1 MKKYFLLVML
11 LFLVATSSCF
21 ASEDAR
27 YVPIK
32 EGENFSYYL
41 DTKSIVF
48 HKNSLGK
55 IDKNRFSAWVK
66 IVYSESGREKEF
78 DRYNLSS
85 KEREKLKNLSYALVL
100 SGFVENE
107 RKISFKRELLYDA
120 QKNLIRENKA
130 KEENWVEVSP
140 DSRGEMYLNAASDY
154 IHKQK

>member
-1 MKKYFLLVML
+1 MKKTILSILLL
-11 LFLVATSSCF
+11 LFLASSVCF
-21 ASEDAR
+21 AAEDAR
-27 YVPIK
+27 YLTIK

-41 DTKSIVF
+41 DTKSVVF

-66 IVYSESGREKEF
+66 VVYSESGREKEF

-100 SGFVENE
+100 SGFIENE